1 MICHGSLLGKGGVF
15 CAGRGS
21 VSGGVLV
28 LVLFVVHKCEEFGAG
43 PRWISSLCGHWT
55 DLSGGYVSLHYLG
68 SARTLTHRVFTQA
81 SSGSFVFSVLSGPV
95 TCADSHLETV
105 SGQLTETGRVR
116 EVFSLT

>member
-28 LVLFVVHKCEEFGAG
+28 LVLFVVHKCEEFRAG

-68 SARTLTHRVFTQA
+68 SARTLTHRVWRE
-81 SSGSFVFSVLSGPV
+81 SLLKL
-95 TCADSHLETV
+95 HLD
-105 SGQLTETGRVR
+105 LL
-116 EVFSLT
+116 FSLSFQAR